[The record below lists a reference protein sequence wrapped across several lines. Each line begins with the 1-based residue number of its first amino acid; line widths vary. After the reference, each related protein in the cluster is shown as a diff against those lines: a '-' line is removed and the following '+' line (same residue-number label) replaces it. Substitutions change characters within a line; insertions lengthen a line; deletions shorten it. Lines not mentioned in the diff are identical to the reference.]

1 MNYKTVKSLKSTF
14 DRTSGI
20 FIYSLSKNNIDTIFI
35 KSSIVLKELSQVY
48 NIQNYI

>member
-14 DRTSGI
+14 DRLQGF